1 MANVISRTREHERK
15 DRAAAK
21 RLEREARRLARRV
34 SVPET
39 AWAPPPNQRR
49 RARALLPGVRGQQ
62 SASEAEVVR

>member
-39 AWAPPPNQRR
+39 AWAPQPAATCP
-49 RARALLPGVRGQQ
+49 
-62 SASEAEVVR
+62 SASTGRQGAAIGI